1 MRNLKEVFELYNC
14 KKAPQHSENF
24 VSVST
29 QIDLKAKIK
38 LQIIS
43 TLFDEM
49 QASMLDKLVEAS
61 INEVFDQ
68 IELAEELA
76 EDFQCTMVQ
85 AGIHQS
91 TCEKS
96 QKKERSCK
104 IKHSLF
110 KDE

>member
-1 MRNLKEVFELYNC
+1 MRNLKAIFEMHNC
-14 KKAPQHSENF
+14 EKAAQHSEKF
-24 VSVST
+24 FFVST

-43 TLFDEM
+43 TLFDER
-49 QASMLDKLVEAS
+49 QASMPNKLVEAS

-68 IELAEELA
+68 VELTEELA

-96 QKKERSCK
+96 QKKEMGCK
-104 IKHSLF
+104 LKHSLF
-110 KDE
+110 HDE